1 MSSYCS
7 EWMVINESEDEKSEN
22 SKVSKKSELSKFS
35 KISETLQNEELVD
48 VQELMQK
55 LKIEESKN
63 LSLSQENLSLRA
75 QNDQLNDLNS
85 SLIDENHQ
93 LRYCPGLNTSQYSIS
108 SISDAEDFFD
118 FDFEL
123 GLGVECRKKRKDQRS
138 DRCKYCKTIV
148 PQIEKFYYH
157 SMKGRK
163 KVFDTYN

>member
-22 SKVSKKSELSKFS
+22 SKKSAVSRFS

-75 QNDQLNDLNS
+75 QNDQLNDLNWLWVAISHPLNPLELLVFLRHQQYLHPPHFFVGQTS
-85 SLIDENHQ
+85 S
-93 LRYCPGLNTSQYSIS
+93 
-108 SISDAEDFFD
+108 
-118 FDFEL
+118 
-123 GLGVECRKKRKDQRS
+123 
-138 DRCKYCKTIV
+138 
-148 PQIEKFYYH
+148 
-157 SMKGRK
+157 
-163 KVFDTYN
+163 KV